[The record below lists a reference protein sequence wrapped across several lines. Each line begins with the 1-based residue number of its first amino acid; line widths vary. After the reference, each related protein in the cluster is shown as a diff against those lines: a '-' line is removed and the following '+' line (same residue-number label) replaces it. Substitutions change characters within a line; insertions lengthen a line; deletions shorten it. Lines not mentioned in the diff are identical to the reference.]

1 MKLRNVPTRVA
12 TGAYILHTGW
22 EKWHG
27 DDDRAAGVHAM
38 ASNAYPVF
46 SRVKA
51 TDFLK
56 ALSVGEMALGAA
68 LLAPFV
74 PTAVAGAALTGFSG
88 ALVTMYLR
96 TDSLHRPGSVWPTPQ
111 GIAVSKDVWMLGIGL
126 GLIADGLLD
135 RRRGAG
141 VAS

>member
-1 MKLRNVPTRVA
+1 MKLRNLPVRLA

-27 DDDRAAGVHAM
+27 SDERAAGVHGMAANAFPAFKAM
-38 ASNAYPVF
+38 
-46 SRVKA
+46 KA

-56 ALSVGEMALGAA
+56 MLSVGEMTLGAV

-74 PTAVAGAALTGFSG
+74 PPTWAGAALTGFSG

-96 TDSLHRPGSVWPTPQ
+96 TEGLHQPGSVWPTPQ

-126 GLIADGLLD
+126 SLIAERL
-135 RRRGAG
+135 RPCENR
-141 VAS
+141 

>member
-1 MKLRNVPTRVA
+1 MKLRNVPIRLA

-27 DDDRAAGVHAM
+27 DEERAVGVHRMAAGAFPIFKSM
-38 ASNAYPVF
+38 
-46 SRVKA
+46 KA

-56 ALSVGEMALGAA
+56 MLSVGELTLGAA

-74 PTAVAGAALTGFSG
+74 PAAIAGAALTGFSG

-96 TDSLHRPGSVWPTPQ
+96 TDGLHQPGGVWPTPQ
-111 GIAVSKDVWMLGIGL
+111 GIALSKDVWMLGIGL
-126 GLIADGLLD
+126 ALMADGVSRPTD
-135 RRRGAG
+135 D
-141 VAS
+141 

>member
-1 MKLRNVPTRVA
+1 MKLRNVPLRVA

-27 DDDRAAGVHAM
+27 DESRAAAVHGM
-38 ASNAYPVF
+38 ASNSFPVF
-46 SRVKA
+46 TSMKA

-56 ALSVGEMALGAA
+56 TLSVGELALGAA

-74 PTAVAGAALTGFSG
+74 SPALAGAALTGFSG

-96 TDSLHRPGSVWPTPQ
+96 TEGMHRPGSVWPTAQ
-111 GIAVSKDVWMLGIGL
+111 GTGLSKDVWMLGIGL
-126 GLIADGLLD
+126 GLLADGLHGRQD
-135 RRRGAG
+135 D
-141 VAS
+141 

>member
-1 MKLRNVPTRVA
+1 MKLRNVPMRLA

-27 DDDRAAGVHAM
+27 DEERATGIHAM
-38 ASNAYPVF
+38 AANAFPAF
-46 SRVKA
+46 SSVKP

-88 ALVTMYLR
+88 SLVTMYLR
-96 TDSLHRPGSVWPTPQ
+96 TDGLHKPGSIWPTAQ
-111 GIAVSKDVWMLGIGL
+111 GTAVSKDVWMLGIGL
-126 GLIADGLLD
+126 GLLADGLQ
-135 RRRGAG
+135 RRRQD
-141 VAS
+141 